1 MLLEQQIKLSQSIL
15 SVSEKKNKNSLPDEG
30 LEQTIEYQQ
39 KQIKELTQK
48 VEYYKQKSNNTQ
60 DTHNFDKLVYDTFN
74 GNLKNRLKLI
84 HSIHEWEKLE
94 NRVQGNAHLI
104 KDSFHEHVIL
114 EDAELAHEHFNM
126 S

>member
-48 VEYYKQKSNNTQ
+48 VEYYKLKSNNT
-60 DTHNFDKLVYDTFN
+60 
-74 GNLKNRLKLI
+74 
-84 HSIHEWEKLE
+84 
-94 NRVQGNAHLI
+94 
-104 KDSFHEHVIL
+104 
-114 EDAELAHEHFNM
+114 
-126 S
+126 

>member
-48 VEYYKQKSNNTQ
+48 VEYYKQKSNNT
-60 DTHNFDKLVYDTFN
+60 
-74 GNLKNRLKLI
+74 
-84 HSIHEWEKLE
+84 
-94 NRVQGNAHLI
+94 
-104 KDSFHEHVIL
+104 
-114 EDAELAHEHFNM
+114 
-126 S
+126 